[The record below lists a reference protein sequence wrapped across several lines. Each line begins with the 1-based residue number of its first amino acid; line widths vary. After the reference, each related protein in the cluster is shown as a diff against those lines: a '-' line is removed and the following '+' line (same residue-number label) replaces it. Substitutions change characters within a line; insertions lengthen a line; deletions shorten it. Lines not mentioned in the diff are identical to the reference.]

1 MKQEMKTEKR
11 MKRTKEERKTLISEL
26 TLLFSQ
32 AYYIFL

>member
-1 MKQEMKTEKR
+1 MKQEIKKQRRMEKA
-11 MKRTKEERKTLISEL
+11 KEESKTLISEL